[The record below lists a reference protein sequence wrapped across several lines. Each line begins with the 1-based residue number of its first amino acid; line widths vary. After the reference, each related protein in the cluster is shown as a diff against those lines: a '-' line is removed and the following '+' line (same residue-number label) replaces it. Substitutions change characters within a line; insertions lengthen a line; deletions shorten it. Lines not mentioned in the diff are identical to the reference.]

1 MSAIVVKVLLAALV
15 SHYAVFKRYEP
26 DALQFLV
33 LVAAGNVGL
42 ISNLL
47 AFGDGWLL
55 ALRHSSAINVL
66 YFALLAASIGAYRLS
81 PFHPL
86 SRYPGPPLAKLTK
99 WYIAYFIAKGERHL
113 QLKQLHEKYGR
124 WVRIGPNE
132 LSVNDPAAVRPIYA
146 QMYRGPSYQ
155 GAPVDA
161 DALTTIPN
169 KEQYSAR
176 LPAWRRAFS
185 AENIKSFRPLAEA
198 RTAQLIDILRD
209 KCKDGEAI
217 DLSHW
222 ISMWGIDI
230 MGDMSFSGGFE
241 KLAAGKDEEGWTD
254 IVLAGVLAV
263 GVLGQVPYMR
273 DILRLAPTPGPIAS
287 FQRLTAQ
294 KVRETRRRQAGVHAD
309 ILSIIQDAEP
319 GEYELSE
326 AEAASDASF
335 LIVAGWDTVSQC
347 ATTLFRHVF
356 GDRAVLDR
364 ARTELLDAFGD
375 DLDLDH
381 DTLLRLP
388 YLDACVQEALRIMP
402 PVAAGPPRTSGDVA
416 YTVLGEYIPPKT
428 VIACPTYTLHRCE
441 ENFTDADKYIPERWL
456 GERPSFVH
464 NVEAFVPFS
473 SGIGMCLGR
482 PVALFNLKLLAAHI
496 VRTFD
501 GDFPRGFSV
510 GEFDRSYKE
519 HNLWRHGPLMIRL
532 HALGQATGPTS
543 AKR

>member
-1 MSAIVVKVLLAALV
+1 MGIVVKILLAALV
-15 SHYAVFKRYEP
+15 SHYAIFKRFEL
-26 DALQFLV
+26 DALRFLV
-33 LVAAGNVGL
+33 LVAASNVVL
-42 ISNLL
+42 VSYSL
-47 AFGDGWLL
+47 AFTDSWLL
-55 ALRHSSAINVL
+55 ALRQLTSINVL
-66 YFALLAASIGAYRLS
+66 YFALLGASIGAYRLS

-99 WYIAYFIAKGERHL
+99 WYIAYHIAKGERHL
-113 QLKQLHEKYGR
+113 LLKRLHEVYGR

-132 LSVNDPAAVRPIYA
+132 LSVNDPASIRPIYA

-185 AENIKSFRPLAEA
+185 AENVKSFRPLAES
-198 RTAQLIDILRD
+198 RTSQLLGILHRKSEKGETIDI
-209 KCKDGEAI
+209 
-217 DLSHW
+217 SHW

-241 KLAAGKDEEGWTD
+241 KLSAGKDEEGWTD

-294 KVRETRRRQAGVHAD
+294 KVRETRRRQAGVRAD
-309 ILSIIQDAEP
+309 ILSTIQSAEP

-356 GDRAVLDR
+356 GDRAVLNR
-364 ARTELLDAFGD
+364 LRTELVDAFGD

-388 YLDACVQEALRIMP
+388 YLDACVLEALRMVP
-402 PVAAGPPRTSGDVA
+402 PVAAGPPRTSGDVG

-428 VIACPTYTLHRCE
+428 VVACPTYTLHRSE
-441 ENFTDADKYIPERWL
+441 ENFTDAEVYIPERWL

-464 NVEAFVPFS
+464 NTEAFVPFS
-473 SGIGMCLGR
+473 SGIGICLGK
-482 PVALFNLKLLAAHI
+482 PVALFNLKLLTANIIRA
-496 VRTFD
+496 FD
-501 GDFPRGFSV
+501 GDFPEGFSIL
-510 GEFDRSYKE
+510 EFDESYKE

-532 HALGQATGPTS
+532 RARGQATGPTF
-543 AKR
+543 AQR